1 MPAPRASTVM
11 LAMGLKASARTVA
24 STTWPG
30 STGVLGVRL
39 TSSLGALASTAAT
52 TRSTKLL
59 VVVFLPSLTVAS
71 TVKSPTW
78 PGPGVQ
84 FRRPLAAS

>member
-1 MPAPRASTVM
+1 
-11 LAMGLKASARTVA
+11 MGLKLSARTVA
-24 STTWPG
+24 STAWPG

-39 TSSLGALASTAAT
+39 TSSLGALALGSAT
-52 TRSTKLL
+52 TRSTKLSVL
-59 VVVFLPSLTVAS
+59 VFLPSLTVAS

-84 FRRPLAAS
+84 LRRPVAAL